1 MSVNCFG
8 SVKMQNRVIQR
19 FGLSLF
25 YLVCTIGIE
34 IMTFAMLDIGF
45 LPKYFMYDL
54 GLILMFTGIIFIIPN
69 YLAQYIV
76 SMIILT
82 AQTVIMYVNYTLYH
96 LYGDIFSFDM
106 VKLFNETKQ
115 AITNDFTYVWLIV
128 FLVAMMI
135 GIGVVGFFIYKAMRV
150 YKIPFK
156 KNFSIF
162 MIMVVLIVQ
171 GLGLS
176 IYTQQNRIVGSTADI
191 SDGDYVSSDAFFRDT
206 TMFKM
211 SSLKALGTYGYYV
224 NNIMNVLS
232 PKKAEVV
239 VSQAVQYFQSGE
251 TYDSS
256 SVYGVDADNNVI
268 VIMMESLEWYAFSDG
283 TYNSHTLNNELTPNI
298 MRIINDGFIATDFF
312 SKSKTN
318 YSEGIGFLGSYPIG
332 KYMQQ
337 VATESKKD
345 YYGFSMPN
353 VLNEQ
358 GYKTYYLH
366 PNNASFYSRSATHK
380 NLGFTNTYFGDDAL
394 DSNIKWGH
402 WMKEENFVQ
411 YAIDDGM
418 LIPTEYV
425 ETDAGSELRYTGE
438 KFYAF
443 YTSVSTHGP
452 YVDNSSNADQ
462 DEYKDLV
469 LNSEWYK
476 NAESAIQYD
485 EDILKYLV
493 NYEAGVVGLDRA
505 LGLILN
511 YLDEFNIYDDTTIV
525 LYADHDAYYHFL
537 ANSIKGIPRTNYSS
551 VELNTIPLIIKSKG
565 LTDAINTKGYWGYN
579 FSGEYTG
586 KDNLNGIHARPDR
599 YNNMISGTG
608 KVIPST
614 SRFSSAYDIVPT
626 LLDLLGIPF
635 NQNFYAGHSL
645 FSDISDSIELWE
657 AEYKNEEIIAY
668 YSHTGGVYGKYGYT
682 IDMSSY
688 SYDFGSVKYT
698 EYEKKFEE
706 VSKKL
711 VSQLNYVSL
720 LYSDGVYAEM
730 MALRN

>member
-1 MSVNCFG
+1 
-8 SVKMQNRVIQR
+8 MQNRFIQR

-54 GLILMFTGIIFIIPN
+54 GLILMFMGIIFIIPN

-96 LYGDIFSFDM
+96 LYGDVFSFDM

-115 AITNDFTYVWLIV
+115 AITTDFTYIWLIV
-128 FLVAMMI
+128 MLVAMMI
-135 GIGVVGFFIYKAMRV
+135 VIGIVGFFIYKAMRV

-191 SDGDYVSSDAFFRDT
+191 TDGDYVSSDAFFRDT

-232 PKKAEVV
+232 PKKAEEV
-239 VSQAVQYFQSGE
+239 VSKAVEYFQSGE
-251 TYDSS
+251 IYDSS

-283 TYNSHTLNNELTPNI
+283 KYNSHTLNNELTPNI

-332 KYMQQ
+332 KYMEQ

-353 VLNEQ
+353 ILNEQ

-366 PNNASFYSRSATHK
+366 PNNASFYSRDITHK

-402 WMKEENFVQ
+402 WMKEEDFVQ

-425 ETDAGSELRYTGE
+425 ETDTGSELRYTGE
-438 KFYAF
+438 KFYSF

-452 YVDNSSNADQ
+452 YTDNSNNADQ
-462 DEYKDLV
+462 EAYKELV
-469 LNSEWYK
+469 LNSDWYK
-476 NAESAIQYD
+476 NAESAVQYD
-485 EDILKYLV
+485 ESILKYLA

-505 LGLILN
+505 LGLILS

-537 ANSIKGIPRTNYSS
+537 ANSIKGVPRSNYSS
-551 VELNTIPLIIKSKG
+551 TELNTVPLIIKSKG
-565 LTDAINTKGYWGYN
+565 LNDALSNKGYWGYN
-579 FSGEYTG
+579 LTGEYTG

-599 YNNMISGTG
+599 YKNMIDGTT
-608 KVIPST
+608 KLIPST

-626 LLDLLGIPF
+626 LLDLLGISF

-645 FSDISDSIELWE
+645 FSDVSDSIELWGE
-657 AEYKNEEIIAY
+657 EYKNEEIIAY

-682 IDMSSY
+682 SDMSSY
-688 SYDFGSVKYT
+688 SYKFGSVKYT

-706 VSKKL
+706 VSKNL
-711 VSQLNYVSL
+711 VAQLNYVAM

-730 MALRN
+730 LAMKN